1 MSDLVNLSNID
12 QNMRS
17 NLMETNFEIPQNIDA
32 EQALLGA
39 LLVNNEI
46 YDKINN
52 ILKIEHFYDPVHQKI
67 YEICAEKISRNSLAS
82 PVTLTVVLIIS
93 RSRSTPII
101 NPIPSTGKPA

>member
-1 MSDLVNLSNID
+1 MSDLVNLSKID
-12 QNMRS
+12 KDINS
-17 NLMETNFEIPQNIDA
+17 NLLETNFDIPQNIDA

-46 YDKINN
+46 YDKIKN

-82 PVTLTVVLIIS
+82 PVEVILSEHAQVEASLLKG
-93 RSRSTPII
+93 
-101 NPIPSTGKPA
+101 PSKARE